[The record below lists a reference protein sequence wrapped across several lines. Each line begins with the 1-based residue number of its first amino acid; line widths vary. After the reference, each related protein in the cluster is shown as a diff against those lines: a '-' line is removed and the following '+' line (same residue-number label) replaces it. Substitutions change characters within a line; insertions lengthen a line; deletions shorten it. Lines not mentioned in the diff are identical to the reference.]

1 MSLLPVY
8 SLMDIELVRGAGSVV
23 TDANGI
29 DYIDLYGGHAV
40 ITIGHCHPHYVA
52 AVQQQVAQLGFYSNS
67 VHIGVQEQL
76 AVELANAS
84 GYPDYR
90 WFMVNSGAEANENAL
105 KLASFATGRSA
116 VVAMRGAFHGRTSLA
131 VAATD
136 NPKIQAPVNRCHDVT
151 FLPLDDATAVAER
164 LAQGDVAAVI
174 IEGIQGV
181 GGVYEASAHT
191 LRAIER
197 ACTDTGTMLVLDEV
211 QSGMGRT
218 GTFFAHQVAG
228 IQPHIITMAKGLGNG
243 FPVGGILVHPDVA
256 VWDGMLGT
264 TFGGNHLACAAALA
278 TLHVVQRDNLVAEAA
293 RKGAYLIDAV
303 RGIAGVTAV
312 RGRGL
317 MIGIDTVVPSSVARA
332 HLVRH
337 HRMLTGN
344 ASTPNTVRVLPALTI
359 DDALLQQFV
368 EALTHTLAEL
378 AS

>member
-23 TDANGI
+23 TDANGV

-40 ITIGHCHPHYVA
+40 ITIGHSHPEYVA

-76 AVELANAS
+76 ATELANAS

-116 VVAMRGAFHGRTSLA
+116 IVAMRGAFHGRTSLA

-136 NPKIQAPVNRCHDVT
+136 NPKIQAPVNRCHNVT
-151 FLPLDDATAVAER
+151 FLPLNDAAAVAER
-164 LAQGDVAAVI
+164 LATGDVAAVI

-181 GGVYEASAHT
+181 GGVFEASADT
-191 LRAIER
+191 LRAIEQ
-197 ACTDTGTMLVLDEV
+197 ACADTGTILIMDEV

-218 GTFFAHQVAG
+218 GTFFAHQTAG
-228 IQPHIITMAKGLGNG
+228 IHPHIITMAKGLGNG
-243 FPVGGILVHPDVA
+243 FPVGGILVHPDLA

-278 TLHVVQRDNLVAEAA
+278 TLNVVRRDNLAAEAA
-293 RKGAYLIDAV
+293 RKGAFVIDAV
-303 RGIAGVTAV
+303 RSIAGVTQV

-317 MIGIDTVVPSSVARA
+317 MIGIDTTAPSSVVRA

-359 DDALLQQFV
+359 DDVMLHQFV
-368 EALTHTLAEL
+368 EALSQTLAEL
-378 AS
+378 TS

>member
-23 TDANGI
+23 TDTNGI

-40 ITIGHCHPHYVA
+40 ITIGHSHPDYVA

-67 VHIGVQEQL
+67 VHIGVQERL
-76 AVELANAS
+76 AIELANAS
-84 GYPDYR
+84 GYPSYR

-105 KLASFATGRSA
+105 KLASFATGRRA
-116 VVAMRGAFHGRTSLA
+116 IVAMRGAFHGRTSLA

-151 FLPLDDATAVAER
+151 FLPLDDAAAVAER

-181 GGVYEASAHT
+181 GGVYEASADT

-197 ACTDTGTMLVLDEV
+197 ACADTGTMLILDEV
-211 QSGMGRT
+211 QSGVGRT
-218 GTFFAHQVAG
+218 GTFFAHQAAG

-243 FPVGGILVHPDVA
+243 FPVGGILVHPHVA

-278 TLHVVQRDNLVAEAA
+278 TLKVVQRDNLIAEAA

-317 MIGIDTVVPSSVARA
+317 MIGIDTILPSGVVRA

-344 ASTPNTVRVLPALTI
+344 ASTPNTVRVLPALNI
-359 DDALLQQFV
+359 DDAMLQQFV
-368 EALTHTLAEL
+368 EALSHTLAEL
-378 AS
+378 TS